1 VRLTAEVKRMEG
13 DTAVVIA
20 SDGGEIQIQ
29 LHRVRTIVDVYRY
42 IVKVRSSI
50 FQEANL
56 ASKYCEI
63 IGRVNEDLSV
73 KVLWSTNMGDDLGK
87 ESYSY
92 VAYQNTDHRAIPQI
106 CPSSTRSSN
115 WPMVRRVR
123 AFWRRGFLAAFWS

>member
-29 LHRVRTIVDVYRY
+29 LHRVRIIVEVYRY
-42 IVKVRSSI
+42 IVQVCSSI
-50 FQEANL
+50 IQEANL

-87 ESYSY
+87 EYQSY
-92 VAYQNTDHRAIPQI
+92 VT
-106 CPSSTRSSN
+106 
-115 WPMVRRVR
+115 
-123 AFWRRGFLAAFWS
+123 

>member
-1 VRLTAEVKRMEG
+1 MRLTAEVKRMEG

-29 LHRVRTIVDVYRY
+29 LHRVSTIVEVYRC
-42 IVKVRSSI
+42 ILKVCSSVGV
-50 FQEANL
+50 QEANL

-87 ESYSY
+87 EYHFRFVYSSL
-92 VAYQNTDHRAIPQI
+92 IFE
-106 CPSSTRSSN
+106 PSPDLSI
-115 WPMVRRVR
+115 VDKVIE
-123 AFWRRGFLAAFWS
+123 LAHSPKGQGILA